1 MKFEITVSETLQK
14 VVSVDAGDSNEAENI
29 AENNWRAGDYIL
41 GAEHFTGVEFK
52 ARPIAA

>member
-14 VVSVDAGDSNEAENI
+14 VVSVDAGDSNEAESI